1 MFMLT
6 FVCGAVG
13 AVGLPTTARGQE
25 EPQQIQRQQ
34 RERECRQDPGERKCR
49 QGPDEWERRQN
60 PDERAAGEEIA
71 EDDKDASVADGATL
85 LLVPSR
91 LQAAPG
97 SRIRLTLSILG
108 AHDVRRVPVTIRFDP
123 NVIELVS
130 VGLGSAWKNRP
141 QPVLMH
147 DESRPGELVVGIGQL
162 DKNKS
167 GISGVAELLELEF
180 VALAPGNAG
189 IVLERFAAIGAGARA
204 QTTTAL
210 ATNIVVR

>member
-1 MFMLT
+1 MFLLT
-6 FVCGAVG
+6 FACVAVG
-13 AVGLPTTARGQE
+13 AVGWPTTARGQE
-25 EPQQIQRQQ
+25 EQQQKQPEQ
-34 RERECRQDPGERKCR
+34 RERKCRQDPDGRECRQDLG
-49 QGPDEWERRQN
+49 EWERRQN
-60 PDERAAGEEIA
+60 PDEWAAGEEIA
-71 EDDKDASVADGATL
+71 EDDKDASVAAGATL
-85 LLVPSR
+85 LLTPSR

-108 AHDVRRVPVTIRFDP
+108 AHDVRRLPVTIRFDP

-141 QPVLMH
+141 QPLLIH
-147 DESRPGELVVGIGQL
+147 DESRPGELVVGLGQL

-167 GISGVAELLELEF
+167 GITGVAELLELKF

-189 IVLERFAAIGAGARA
+189 IVLERFAAISAGARA